1 MSITLFVGL
10 INLFFVPTVPV
21 YLYYKREGRPLRADL
36 ELLFH
41 YMIAAVLLLPL
52 TKAVFFLPGR
62 LLFHGSVPMDSGYY
76 TLAALLTAWLLP
88 GLRLLAKAA
97 SARLDRSPLK
107 AFVVGLKAGKKG
119 KPSPP
124 ADKNPL

>member
-10 INLFFVPTVPV
+10 INLFFVPTLPV
-21 YLYYKREGRPLRADL
+21 YLSRKKNNRPLEAGI
-36 ELLFH
+36 ELLFD
-41 YMIAAVLLLPL
+41 YIGAAVLLLPL

-62 LLFHGSVPMDSGYY
+62 LLFHGSIPMDSGYY
-76 TLAALLTAWLLP
+76 TLAALMTAWLLP

-107 AFVVGLKAGKKG
+107 AFFVKLKAGKKE
-119 KPSPP
+119 KSSRP